1 MKRIVQIVTV
11 AFILL
16 VSAIS
21 LFADEPLRVFVD
33 EFSVVGAQGKDDAK
47 AAVQALLA
55 ARINGQQILSVS
67 SASEAEVT
75 VSGTYL
81 VIGKNYN
88 LDAVAKDAAGQTVCR
103 TFVQG
108 EGGQEALFGATGTLA
123 DKLAAEL
130 ARQNKAGQIN
140 RTPRAIVAAA
150 QPVMAAP
157 QRPANTDIIRPGA
170 VAADSGYIVRNNVNE
185 EIIRQPDFH
194 RGIANTGEIKRLDG
208 MFNLMTP
215 GGVAP
220 DGRQMLFMATD
231 RSVQLFREGESRPV
245 TGFTVGP
252 IMKIVALDYVDA
264 DGDGVAELYVS
275 MVNQGDVASQIW
287 EFKNN
292 KLVKIAEDIPYFF
305 RAIALAGGEL
315 KLYAQEQGRDAEQY
329 YGDLYEV
336 ARKGKKIIR
345 KAKLALPRYGN
356 IYSFNQF
363 RNHDGELLTVVFH
376 EENYLVVYDKSLK
389 EIWRSNDRF
398 GGSELYYTTE
408 DLDNVRVTG
417 MDERWFFLNQRI
429 QVTSRNEILVGKN
442 DGFFVIGNARMYKK
456 GAVYNLYWNGA
467 ALEELWHTKD
477 TQNYMPDFYFD
488 EKTSELYLLQL
499 SQREDVLMNRK
510 GASSLQIKKVE

>member
-1 MKRIVQIVTV
+1 MKYTIRFLMV
-11 AFILL
+11 AFMLL
-16 VSAIS
+16 VSAAS
-21 LFADEPLRVFVD
+21 LFADEPLRVFVG
-33 EFSVVGAQGKDDAK
+33 EFSVVGGQGKDDAR

-55 ARINGQQILSVS
+55 SRINGQQILSVS
-67 SASEAEVT
+67 SADEAEVT
-75 VSGTYL
+75 VGGTYL
-81 VIGKNYN
+81 VIGKNYS
-88 LDAVAKDAAGQTVCR
+88 LDAVAKDAADQTVCR

-108 EGGQEALFGATGTLA
+108 EGGQEALFAATGTLA
-123 DKLAAEL
+123 EKLADEL
-130 ARQNKAGQIN
+130 NRKNKAGLVN
-140 RTPRAIVAAA
+140 RTPRAIVAVQ
-150 QPVMAAP
+150 QPVVVP
-157 QRPANTDIIRPGA
+157 QPPTNTDIVRPGT
-170 VAADSGYIVRNNVNE
+170 VAADSANIVRSGTGSD
-185 EIIRQPDFH
+185 IIHQQQFH
-194 RGIANTGEIKRLDG
+194 RGVPNAGEIKRLNG

-220 DGRQMLFMATD
+220 DGRKMMFMATD

-245 TGFTVGP
+245 TGFTVKP
-252 IMKIVALDYVDA
+252 IMKIVGLDYVDA
-264 DGDGVAELYVS
+264 DGDGAAELYVT
-275 MVNQGDVASQIW
+275 MVNQGDIASQIW

-292 KLVKIAEDIPYFF
+292 RLTKVAEDIPYFF
-305 RAIALAGGEL
+305 RAIAVAGGDL
-315 KLYAQEQGRDAEQY
+315 KLYAQEQGRDDVQY

-336 ARKGKKIIR
+336 VRQGKKIIR
-345 KAKLALPRYGN
+345 KAKITLPRYGN

-376 EENYLVVYDKSLK
+376 EENYLVVYDKNQK

-429 QVTSRNEILVGKN
+429 QVTAQNEILVGKN
-442 DGFFVIGNARMYKK
+442 EGFFVIGNARMYKK

-488 EKTSELYLLQL
+488 EKTNELYLLQI
-499 SQREDVLMNRK
+499 SQREDTLMGRK